1 MLLLDLRD
9 AVWWHTQHLD
19 TRGLSFP
26 DQPEYTVRH
35 YHLKKK
41 KKTNPQI
48 NYKNEGMTSKAAS
61 CQWPHSCLL
70 HTVTLSCSLKLPEWG
85 EGRKSVSFLT
95 LK

>member
-1 MLLLDLRD
+1 MSKIEGVVDQPPEPVVRVGGMLRGGPSLGYQPGGRMLLLDLRD

-41 KKTNPQI
+41 KKQTP
-48 NYKNEGMTSKAAS
+48 K
-61 CQWPHSCLL
+61 
-70 HTVTLSCSLKLPEWG
+70 
-85 EGRKSVSFLT
+85 
-95 LK
+95 